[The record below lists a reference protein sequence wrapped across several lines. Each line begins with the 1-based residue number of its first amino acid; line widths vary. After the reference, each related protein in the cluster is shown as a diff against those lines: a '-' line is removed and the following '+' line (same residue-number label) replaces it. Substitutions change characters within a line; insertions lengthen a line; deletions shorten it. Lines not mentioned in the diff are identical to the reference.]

1 MSTVGLCK
9 PGHSMVLCVPKG
21 DLWVP
26 VGLYEDLRVSVGV
39 SMGLYGDPSVPVCL
53 LVTLHTAGGWNSM
66 STVGL
71 CKPGHSVILC

>member
-53 LVTLHTAGGWNSM
+53 LVTLHTAGG
-66 STVGL
+66 L
-71 CKPGHSVILC
+71 E